1 VIFDWSP
8 EKEQWLSEA
17 RGLSFQ
23 HIIHHIERGDLLD
36 IREHPNREKYP
47 NQRILIVRMDSYV
60 YIVPY
65 VQDGETL
72 FLKTIIPSRK
82 ETKRYLNEDIESY
95 SLSQKGW
102 LGNLNL

>member
-1 VIFDWSP
+1 VIFDWNP
-8 EKEQWLSEA
+8 EKEKLLSDE

-36 IREHPNREKYP
+36 IREHPNQNKYP
-47 NQRILIVRMDSYV
+47 NQKILIVRMDSYI

-65 VQDGETL
+65 VQDGQTL

-82 ETKRYLNEDIESY
+82 ETKRYSNEDTES
-95 SLSQKGW
+95 
-102 LGNLNL
+102 

>member
-8 EKEQWLSEA
+8 EKEKLLSDE

-23 HIIHHIERGDLLD
+23 HIIYHIERGDLLD
-36 IREHPNREKYP
+36 IREHPNESKYP
-47 NQRILIVRMDSYV
+47 NQKILIVRMDNYI

-65 VQDGETL
+65 VKDGETL

-82 ETKRYLNEDIESY
+82 ETKRYSNEETKS
-95 SLSQKGW
+95 
-102 LGNLNL
+102 

>member
-1 VIFDWSP
+1 MVFDWDP
-8 EKEQWLSEA
+8 KKEYWLSAE

-23 HIIHHIERGDLLD
+23 HIIHHIESGDLLD
-36 IREHPNREKYP
+36 IREHPNRDKYP
-47 NQRILIVRMDSYV
+47 NQRILIVRMDDYV

-82 ETKRYLNEDIESY
+82 ETKRYLNEDT
-95 SLSQKGW
+95 KA
-102 LGNLNL
+102 